1 MRRLALMFALAATS
15 TVAHADALKLNFL
28 GATTVVTNTT
38 FDGTNLVPGTTSLFG
53 GLSGLDFD
61 PGTGRFTATSDNRG
75 EQGNPHFYTM
85 SLDYSLGGFTGI
97 TVHSKTNMLRPDGT
111 PFPASPI
118 PRQVDPESIRIA
130 PNGNLFVSSE
140 GNFNTDPT
148 RLFQPFVREMKT
160 DGTYVRDFA
169 VPAQFNYVDSA
180 TTGGR
185 NNALFEAMAV
195 SADRKTLFVANEGAI
210 VQDGS
215 LATVTS
221 DSKVRITA
229 YDIATGA
236 PTGEFVYV
244 VAPIPKETPL
254 PPGPSTFND
263 NGLVELLAI
272 SDTQLLAMER
282 SFASGIGNTIKIFL
296 IDLTGATDVSGIPS
310 LTSAS
315 YTPVSKTLVLDLVDL
330 EAFGFKPDNIEGMSW
345 GPTLANGRNS
355 LVLVA
360 DNNFSVDQVTQF
372 VAFEVEGIPAPAGL
386 TILGLAVPVL
396 LAWRRRAIAAA

>member
-1 MRRLALMFALAATS
+1 MRRLALLLALAATS
-15 TVAHADALKLNFL
+15 TTAHADALKLNFL
-28 GATTVVTNTT
+28 GGTTVATNTT

-61 PGTGRFTATSDNRG
+61 PGTGRFTVVSDNRG

-85 SLDYSLGGFTGI
+85 SLNYSLGGFTGI
-97 TVHSKTNMLRPDGT
+97 TVHAKTTMLRPDGT

-130 PNGNLFVSSE
+130 PNGNLFFSSE

-169 VPAQFNYVDSA
+169 VPAQFNYVDNA

-185 NNALFEAMAV
+185 SNALFEAMAI
-195 SADRKTLFVANEGAI
+195 SADRKTLYVANEGAI
-210 VQDGS
+210 VQDGP
-215 LATVTS
+215 LAGLGN

-236 PTGEFVYV
+236 PTGQFVYV
-244 VAPIPKETPL
+244 VAPIPKAPSV

-272 SDTQLLAMER
+272 SDTKFLAVER
-282 SFASGIGNTIKIFL
+282 AFASGVGNTIKIFL
-296 IDLTGATDVSGIPS
+296 IDLEGATDVSGIPS

-315 YTPVSKTLVLDLVDL
+315 YTPVSKTLILDLETL
-330 EAFGFKPDNIEGMSW
+330 GIALDNIEGISW
-345 GPTLANGRNS
+345 GPTLASGRNS

-360 DNNFSVDQVTQF
+360 DNNFSVDQFTQF
-372 VAFEVEGIPAPAGL
+372 LAFEVEGIPAPAGL
-386 TILGLAVPVL
+386 TILGLAVPAL
-396 LAWRRRAIAAA
+396 LAWRRRTAAAA